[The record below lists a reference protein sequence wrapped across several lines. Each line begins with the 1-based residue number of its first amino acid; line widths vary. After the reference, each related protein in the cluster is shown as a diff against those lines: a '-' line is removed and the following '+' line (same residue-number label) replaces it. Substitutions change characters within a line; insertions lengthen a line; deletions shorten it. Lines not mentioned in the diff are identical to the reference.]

1 MSEETAVA
9 DPETKEA
16 ALDAAASKADAADGA
31 VAAEPATT
39 PAAETPVLVDARGVP
54 PLRCRGPLLRDVFFC
69 CLYAR

>member
-39 PAAETPVLVDARGVP
+39 PAAETPVLWMRAECP
-54 PLRCRGPLLRDVFFC
+54 PCVVVGHC
-69 CLYAR
+69 

>member
-31 VAAEPATT
+31 GVTVRVCYEASK
-39 PAAETPVLVDARGVP
+39 AR
-54 PLRCRGPLLRDVFFC
+54 
-69 CLYAR
+69 ARRARIA